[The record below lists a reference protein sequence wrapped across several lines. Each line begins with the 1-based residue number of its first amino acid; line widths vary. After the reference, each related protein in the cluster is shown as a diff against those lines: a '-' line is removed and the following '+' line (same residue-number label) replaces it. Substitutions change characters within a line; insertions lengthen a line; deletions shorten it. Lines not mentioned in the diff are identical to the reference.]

1 MVYNVITVKETITQ
15 KVKAPELIALE
26 NLRKGGRPM
35 DSVKRR
41 SVKAFT
47 LLELV
52 IVIAIIAV
60 LAAIIIPAI
69 AQQTKDA
76 KMRAAND
83 NAQSIYNATQE
94 FLNDLQ
100 QRNEDAKAYF
110 GTDGVLRC
118 AEMYPGV
125 TMNAGAARAN
135 IPAEPSGS
143 RKWERT
149 TYACNQIRSTLSAD
163 FQGTWIVAVYPETYT
178 VKYVVCT
185 SDEAKGGDD
194 AYTDYRGSVGA
205 SKFDYSSVKSVFSNP
220 FTEQVGGSSNR
231 SQEYYCNTTGVYVGQ
246 YPINAA
252 VVGVTY
258 TES

>member
-1 MVYNVITVKETITQ
+1 
-15 KVKAPELIALE
+15 
-26 NLRKGGRPM
+26 M

-69 AQQTKDA
+69 SQQTKDA
-76 KMRAAND
+76 KMKAANE
-83 NAQSIYNATQE
+83 NAQSVYNATQE

-100 QRNEDAKAYF
+100 QRNEDAKSYF
-110 GTDGVLRC
+110 GSDGVLRC

-125 TMNAGAARAN
+125 TMNPGAARAN
-135 IPAEPSGS
+135 LGS
-143 RKWERT
+143 SDLIKMAKAT
-149 TYACNQIRSTLSAD
+149 FACNQIRTALSPD
-163 FQGTWIVAVYPETYT
+163 FQGSWIVAVYPETYT
-178 VKYVVCT
+178 VKYAVCT
-185 SDEAKGGDD
+185 SDESRGGND
-194 AYTDYRGSVGA
+194 AYSDYRGSVGA
-205 SKFDYSSVKSVFSNP
+205 SKFDYSSVVSVFSDP
-220 FTEQVGGSSNR
+220 FTEQFGGTSTR
-231 SQEYYCNTTGVYVGQ
+231 CQEYFCNTEGVYVGQ

-252 VVGVTY
+252 VIGVTY